1 MGFVVAAADGDAPS
15 SSVQAGILANRAAN
29 VGKLGADFIK
39 AIARHRHW
47 EREPAV

>member
-15 SSVQAGILANRAAN
+15 SSVQAGILTNRAAN